1 MSHIQYT
8 IVRSGRIYY
17 NRRVPKHAVPTW
29 GAFVRVA
36 LSEHPTDAALHA
48 ERLTAALNAAW
59 KSPVPQG
66 KADLGGL
73 IALSKPR
80 SRMLRDFCHEY
91 LQLRDMRPQPTLLA
105 VESFIA
111 VVGHRSVEDYGRED
125 ARLYVQYLQRKGN
138 KTATIRRRINS
149 ISAVL
154 NYAYAEFDTDKRNPF
169 ARLIIK
175 GEGADV
181 SKRGTFTKEQ
191 LRKGYAEALYSG
203 KSLWLLLPI
212 LGETGCR
219 LGEVVGLRVEDVDLE
234 QSVIHIR
241 PHALRRLKTSGSER
255 SLPLVGH
262 AKTAIRHV
270 MEQSEQGVL
279 FPRYLRPDGIK
290 ADHASVALS
299 KWLKN
304 RFGSLTAHCLRHT
317 MRDRLREVEAPVEL
331 IDQIGGW
338 SSSKTIG
345 SSYGKGYGIEQL
357 RNWLDKVAL

>member
-17 NRRVPKHAVPTW
+17 NRRVPKHAVSTW
-29 GAFVRVA
+29 GQFIRVA
-36 LSEHPTDAALHA
+36 LTERSSDAAVYA
-48 ERLTAALNAAW
+48 ARLTAALDAAW
-59 KSPVPQG
+59 KNPVPGQRF
-66 KADLGGL
+66 DLGDL

-80 SRMLRDFCHEY
+80 SRMLRDFFHEY
-91 LQLRDMRPQPTLLA
+91 LQLRDMRSQPTLLA

-125 ARLYVQYLQRKGN
+125 ARLYVQHLQRKGN

-154 NYAYAEFDTDKRNPF
+154 NYAYAELDTDKRNPF
-169 ARLIIK
+169 SRLIIK

-191 LRKGYAEALYSG
+191 LRQGYAEALSSG
-203 KSLWLLLPI
+203 KSLWLLMPI

-219 LGEVVGLRVEDVDLE
+219 LGEIVGLRVDDVDLDQE
-234 QSVIHIR
+234 VVHIR
-241 PHALRRLKTSGSER
+241 PHGLRKLKTTGSER

-262 AKTAIRHV
+262 ARTAIRQV
-270 MEQSEQGVL
+270 LEQADEGVL
-279 FPRYLRPDGIK
+279 FPRYLKKNGIMV
-290 ADHASVALS
+290 DHASNALS

-338 SSSKTIG
+338 SSSKTVG
-345 SSYGKGYGIEQL
+345 SSYGRGFSTEHL
-357 RNWLDKVAL
+357 RTWLDQVAL